1 MTETQGFRLP
11 ENAKTP
17 LKPGEVY
24 QPLVP
29 SGATLPEITIRS
41 VVTGLVMTV
50 LFSLVAAYLAL
61 KVGQGIEAAIPI
73 SILAIGM
80 GKLFTRKSTILEN
93 VIIQSIGANSSHVVA
108 GAVFTIPALYML
120 GIPPTWYTTA
130 LTAFLG
136 GSYGILFFTPLRH
149 YFMAEQ
155 HGLLPWPEATATTE
169 ILVSS
174 EAAGGQALVLVI
186 STLLGGIYEFCGQ
199 TLHAFKDLI
208 DFKSVPIPFLH
219 GAQGKLAT
227 IGGFLESHFMT
238 MRISNLAAVTGV
250 GYIIGLKYAAIICAG
265 SFVSYFVLVPLVH
278 AFAPY
283 AHQIIPPGTKYL
295 SAMSIDQVF
304 TSYVRMIGIGGIAGA
319 GVIGIIAAFPSMM
332 RSIAF
337 GMKGLGH
344 HGEEGGGVPRIMRSL
359 TMKEV
364 GLGLVILSVAAF
376 LFFFGIL
383 GTSFAQALVGLAIVL
398 VIAFLFAPVAARAI
412 ALVGTNP
419 VSGMT
424 LMTLIITSLVFL
436 SIGLTGPKGM
446 TVALIVGGVV
456 CTALAASGALSSDL
470 KIGYWIG
477 ATPRN
482 QLLWKFVG
490 TGAAALSCA
499 LAMWLLSR
507 AYNFGSTE
515 FPAPQASAMKEIIE
529 GIMGKNPEQGIRW
542 VLFGSG
548 ILFALIL
555 RMVGVP
561 ALAFALGMYLP
572 IQLNVP
578 VMIGGFV
585 AWLVGRERKG
595 EAPKATKAGHDKGIL
610 IASGLIAGGGLVG
623 ILDAVLASWP
633 SSVLVVDWK
642 NGICPLSGNG
652 YPLFESVKKQLFLL
666 RGDQMKTLGEW
677 ISIGAM
683 FLLCLFIYTYARTG
697 RKNQLEPIVEERAG
711 EEV

>member
-11 ENAKTP
+11 DNAKTP

-24 QPLVP
+24 RPLIP
-29 SGATLPEITIRS
+29 TESTLPEITLRS
-41 VVTGLVMTV
+41 VVTGLAMTV

-80 GKLFTRKSTILEN
+80 GKFYSRKSSILEN

-120 GIPPTWYTTA
+120 GIPPSWYVTA

-174 EAAGGQALVLVI
+174 EGTSGQALVLVI
-186 STLLGGIYEFCGQ
+186 STLLGGFYEFCGQ
-199 TLHAFKDLI
+199 TLHAFRDLI

-219 GAQGKLAT
+219 DAQGKLMT
-227 IGGFLESHFMT
+227 IGGFLETQFMT
-238 MRISNLAAVTGV
+238 LRISNLAAVTGV

-265 SFVSYFVLVPLVH
+265 SFVSYFVLIPLVH

-283 AHQIIPPGTKYL
+283 VTQIVPPGTRLL
-295 SAMSIDQVF
+295 SAMSIDDVF

-319 GVIGIIAAFPSMM
+319 GIIGIIAAFPSMM

-364 GLGLVILSVAAF
+364 GIGLVLLSALA
-376 LFFFGIL
+376 LGFFWLVL
-383 GTSFAQALVGLAIVL
+383 GTSLPQALVGLAIVL

-424 LMTLIITSLVFL
+424 LMTLIITAIVFL

-490 TGAAALSCA
+490 TAAAALSCA
-499 LAMWLLSR
+499 LAMWLLSK
-507 AYNFGSTE
+507 NHFGSAD
-515 FPAPQASAMKEIIE
+515 FPAPQASAMKEIIQ

-542 VLFGSG
+542 ILFGLG
-548 ILFALIL
+548 VIFALIL
-555 RMVGVP
+555 RMVGIP

-585 AWLVGRERKG
+585 AYLVGRKREG
-595 EAPKATKAGHDKGIL
+595 EDPKATKAGHDKGIL

-633 SSVLVVDWK
+633 SSVLVVDWER
-642 NGICPLSGNG
+642 GICPVSSTG
-652 YPLFESVKKQLFLL
+652 YPVFESIKKQLFLL
-666 RGDQMKTLGEW
+666 RGKNLETLGEW

-683 FLLCLFIYTYARTG
+683 ILLCFFLYTYARTG
-697 RKNQLEPIVEERAG
+697 RKNHVDPIVEETRG
-711 EEV
+711 EDI

>member
-1 MTETQGFRLP
+1 MTDTNGFRLP
-11 ENAKTP
+11 DNAKTP
-17 LKPGEVY
+17 LAPGEVY
-24 QPLVP
+24 TPLIP
-29 SGATLPEITIRS
+29 AEATLQEVTIRS
-41 VVTGLVMTV
+41 VVMGLSMTV
-50 LFSLVAAYLAL
+50 IFSLVAAYLAL

-108 GAVFTIPALYML
+108 GAVFTIPALYMM
-120 GIPPTWYTTA
+120 GIPPAWYTTA

-174 EAAGGQALVLVI
+174 EGTGGQALVLVI

-199 TLHAFKDLI
+199 TLHAFKDMI
-208 DFKSVPIPFLH
+208 DFKSVAIPFLH
-219 GAQGKLAT
+219 DVQGKLQT
-227 IGGFLESHFMT
+227 IGGFLEQHFMT
-238 MRISNLAAVTGV
+238 LRINNLAAIVGV

-265 SFVSYFVLVPLVH
+265 SFVSYFVLIPLFH

-283 AHQIIPPGTKYL
+283 VTEIIPPGKTLL
-295 SAMSIDQVF
+295 SAMSIDEVF
-304 TSYVRMIGIGGIAGA
+304 KYYVRMIGIGGIAGA
-319 GVIGIIAAFPSMM
+319 GVIGIIAAFPSMI

-337 GMKGLGH
+337 GMKGLSH
-344 HGEEGGGVPRIMRSL
+344 HGEEGGGVPRTMKSL
-359 TMKEV
+359 SMKEV
-364 GLGLVILSVAAF
+364 GLGLAILSAVA
-376 LFFFGIL
+376 LVFFWAIL
-383 GTSFAQALVGLAIVL
+383 GTSLPQALVGLAIVL
-398 VIAFLFAPVAARAI
+398 VIAFLFSPVAARAI

-424 LMTLIITSLVFL
+424 LMTLIITALVFL
-436 SIGLTGPKGM
+436 SLGLTGPKGM

-482 QLLWKFVG
+482 QLTWKFVG
-490 TGAAALSCA
+490 TAAAALSCA
-499 LAMWLLSR
+499 LAMWLLSQS
-507 AYNFGSTE
+507 YTFGSAD

-529 GIMGKNPEQGIRW
+529 GMMGQNPEQGIRW
-542 VLFGSG
+542 ILFGLG
-548 ILFALIL
+548 VIFALIL
-555 RMVGVP
+555 RMVGIP

-585 AWLVGRERKG
+585 AYLVGRKREG
-595 EAPKATKAGHDKGIL
+595 EDPKATKAGHDKGIL

-623 ILDAVLASWP
+623 ILDAVLASIQ
-633 SSVLVVDWK
+633 SSVPRVQGTVEK
-642 NGICPLSGNG
+642 G
-652 YPLFESVKKQLFLL
+652 YFSVKETLFLL
-666 RGDQMKTLGEW
+666 KGDRLDHLGEW

-683 FLLCLFIYTYARTG
+683 ILLCAMIYFYARTG
-697 RKNQLEPIVEERAG
+697 RKNHVETVET
-711 EEV
+711 ENTDV